1 MKAIFSI
8 TIVALFSTAL
18 AGCWFYSRPDS
29 TAAGCQ
35 KTTYGVVTATT
46 TTENCPPATPLRH
59 RRRSRRRFPARDA
72 MISASMPVKSRS

>member
-1 MKAIFSI
+1 MKAICSI
-8 TIVALFSTAL
+8 TIVALFSTLL

-46 TTENCPPATPLRH
+46 TTEHCPPADAGSSPPPIAPPATP
-59 RRRSRRRFPARDA
+59 
-72 MISASMPVKSRS
+72 